1 MNKWLKTILYLVG
14 AAVLTRFIPFSSWF
28 RIMDTMIHELGHAV
42 ATMLL
47 SGRVLSIELNPDHS
61 GTTYSVLASGW
72 RTIVVSL
79 SGYISASLFSVL
91 MFYGYAK
98 RKQGEGLLA
107 ISGIAVLM
115 ILLFVRNGYGL
126 WWLSIFVV
134 ITLVFYFLGTRIRN
148 AYFLLLA
155 FLSLEESV
163 MGPFSLLL
171 YALRQPSRAGD
182 ASNLANTTILP
193 AFIWALL
200 FLVFALW
207 CAKLA
212 LQLFWRRR
220 PAAEPRS
227 FVRQKQN
234 YR

>member
-1 MNKWLKTILYLVG
+1 MNKWLKTVLYLVG

-42 ATMLL
+42 TTLLL

-72 RTIVVSL
+72 RTIAVSL

-91 MFYGYAK
+91 MFYGYFK
-98 RKQGEGLLA
+98 RKQGEGLLV
-107 ISGIAVLM
+107 ISGVAVLM
-115 ILLFVRNGYGL
+115 ILLFVRNSYGV
-126 WWLSIFVV
+126 WWLSIFIV

-155 FLSLEESV
+155 FLTLEESV

-171 YALRQPSRAGD
+171 YAVRQPSRAGD
-182 ASNLANTTILP
+182 AANLANTTVVP
-193 AFIWALL
+193 AFAWALL

-212 LQLFWRRR
+212 LQLFWRKR
-220 PAAEPRS
+220 PAPKAPSRTS
-227 FVRQKQN
+227 
-234 YR
+234 Y